1 MVAKARQSTLASAAA
16 SKNRQMTTRE
26 RQHLHLQLNKME
38 EINNRHP
45 GSVYAVETEV
55 TSKSIKL
62 RFVWNRDS
70 IPDEV
75 SARPTATDRAA
86 NAARAEAPA
95 RAPKAKTDGS
105 KPKAHEPLAAEPT
118 GTAAR
123 PEAAEAARPRPRAAA
138 KARRIESAIGTPA
151 VAASVVKADEAAA
164 LRDTIASC
172 VGSAVRKLGG
182 DSLTGDENL
191 LPKQP
196 LVLYNHKTRGIRLLK
211 GSTAAEKSADEF
223 SKVLE
228 KIWDRARTLPRDSDR
243 FAKAMKPLELL
254 LATRLATDAM
264 AVDTVADGLASVN
277 VGRPTPSTGG

>member
-1 MVAKARQSTLASAAA
+1 MLDYTYQKQVLPMAKARQSTLASAAA

-55 TSKSIKL
+55 TAKSIKL

-105 KPKAHEPLAAEPT
+105 KPK
-118 GTAAR
+118 
-123 PEAAEAARPRPRAAA
+123 
-138 KARRIESAIGTPA
+138 
-151 VAASVVKADEAAA
+151 
-164 LRDTIASC
+164 
-172 VGSAVRKLGG
+172 
-182 DSLTGDENL
+182 
-191 LPKQP
+191 
-196 LVLYNHKTRGIRLLK
+196 
-211 GSTAAEKSADEF
+211 
-223 SKVLE
+223 
-228 KIWDRARTLPRDSDR
+228 
-243 FAKAMKPLELL
+243 
-254 LATRLATDAM
+254 
-264 AVDTVADGLASVN
+264 
-277 VGRPTPSTGG
+277 PTPSTGG